1 MALGDRRYDVA
12 RRALVLGALASPNVF
27 EEPPGLGVVLTRAES
42 ALAEGADALTIPARE
57 GVGSLI
63 AALRRRFDVPL
74 GIAAA
79 RRDRL
84 VAAFDAGATVAIV
97 NGQRAELFEV
107 VERAGASVILVAPHA
122 VSSALEIVERLSAAA
137 TRAAS
142 AGIPAV
148 QVVVDVGLHGRLITD
163 SMRMRL
169 DAVPTL
175 VARGHVVAVDALF
188 HDGESTAAIVA
199 AAVVRGCRLVAATDV
214 RAARRTVD
222 VLAAIMA
229 ARDEVSAP

>member
-1 MALGDRRYDVA
+1 M
-12 RRALVLGALASPNVF
+12 
-27 EEPPGLGVVLTRAES
+27 
-42 ALAEGADALTIPARE
+42 
-57 GVGSLI
+57 I

-84 VAAFDAGATVAIV
+84 AAAFDAGATVAIV

-107 VERAGASVILVAPHA
+107 VERAGASVVLVAPHA
-122 VSSALEIVERLSAAA
+122 VSGTRDVVDRLTSAAA
-137 TRAAS
+137 RAAS

-148 QVVVDVGLHGRLITD
+148 RVIVDVGLHGRSID
-163 SMRMRL
+163 ASIRVRL

-175 VARGHVVAVDALF
+175 TADGHVVGFDTLFRDAA
-188 HDGESTAAIVA
+188 STAAIVA
-199 AAVVRGCRLVAATDV
+199 AGVVRGCRLVAATDV

-222 VLAAIMA
+222 VLAAIA
-229 ARDEVSAP
+229 DVREHDAS

>member
-1 MALGDRRYDVA
+1 MALGDRRYDVG

-27 EEPPGLGVVLTRAES
+27 DEPPALGVVLTRAES

-97 NGQRAELFEV
+97 NGQRTELFDV

-122 VSSALEIVERLSAAA
+122 VSGARDMVERLTSAA
-137 TRAAS
+137 TRAAA
-142 AGIPAV
+142 AGIPALRV
-148 QVVVDVGLHGRLITD
+148 IVNVGLHGSLITEA
-163 SMRMRL
+163 MRMRL
-169 DAVPTL
+169 DAVPGL
-175 VARGHVVAVDALF
+175 VADGHVVAVDTLF
-188 HDGESTAAIVA
+188 RDGQSTAAIVA

-222 VLAAIMA
+222 VLAAIVA
-229 ARDEVSAP
+229 AREDGAP